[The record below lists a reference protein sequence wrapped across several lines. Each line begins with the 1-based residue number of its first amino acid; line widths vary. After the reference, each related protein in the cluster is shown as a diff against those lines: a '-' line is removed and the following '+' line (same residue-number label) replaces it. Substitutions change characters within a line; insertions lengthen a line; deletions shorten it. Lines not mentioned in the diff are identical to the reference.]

1 MEFRGSVAVA
11 AAQTAVW
18 HTLTTPTLV
27 SQCTPRLQGWAAL
40 ETDAQFQ
47 LQFTWGRGNSS
58 VLIPLVLIW
67 QTVTPPT
74 YLQWQGQA
82 QMGSTA
88 VPLQGDFHLS
98 TTGSL
103 QTNLAFS
110 AQLNPPNKFI
120 GKMIQ
125 NTAPRL
131 IEHFFNC
138 FKKTAEAV

>member
-1 MEFRGSVAVA
+1 MEFQGTVAVA

-18 HTLTTPTLV
+18 HTLTTPTIV
-27 SQCTPRLQGWAAL
+27 SQCTPRLQGWTPLNA
-40 ETDAQFQ
+40 ETQFQ
-47 LQFTWGRGNSS
+47 LQFIWGRGSS
-58 VLIPLVLIW
+58 TVIIPLLLIW

-74 YLQWQGQA
+74 FLQWQGKA
-82 QMGSTA
+82 QMGRTA
-88 VPLQGDFHLS
+88 VPMQGDFRLNPTDS
-98 TTGSL
+98 T
-103 QTNLAFS
+103 QTNLTFS

-138 FKKTAEAV
+138 LKITAEAV